1 MGVIYR
7 LSHDIFIFSRDKK
20 KKKKSGMSSTSHRRE
35 ERLYPLTFFRKW
47 REHFVFSRGLE
58 LLGNRFL
65 KNLHITEEDEYVK
78 EHSLVEIPKYH
89 WNAKE
94 AKVLNFRPDTLDLA
108 IQEGESEKF
117 FFLKIETYLR
127 EKIHSVSCLT
137 RSLLC
142 LVF

>member
-1 MGVIYR
+1 
-7 LSHDIFIFSRDKK
+7 
-20 KKKKSGMSSTSHRRE
+20 MSSTSHRRK

-47 REHFVFSRGLE
+47 REHFVFSRGVE

-78 EHSLVEIPKYH
+78 EHSLVKIPKYH
-89 WNAKE
+89 WNV
-94 AKVLNFRPDTLDLA
+94 KVLNFRPDTLDLA
-108 IQEGESEKF
+108 TQEGESEKF
-117 FFLKIETYLR
+117 VFSKIETYLR

-142 LVF
+142 LMF

>member
-1 MGVIYR
+1 
-7 LSHDIFIFSRDKK
+7 
-20 KKKKSGMSSTSHRRE
+20 MSSTSHRRK

-78 EHSLVEIPKYH
+78 EHSLVKIPKYH

-94 AKVLNFRPDTLDLA
+94 VKVLNFRPDTLDLA

-127 EKIHSVSCLT
+127 EKYTAFLVLLGAYCVYCFNYGHSWKVSPA
-137 RSLLC
+137 
-142 LVF
+142 VQD